1 MGKELQTLFEEGG
14 CENLVITTKEG
25 KKKSYKPSRMIKLF
39 FFLISL
45 LKFCYLHQ
53 ILCSPKLMINNI
65 DDKSNIFRLMNY
77 KVIFLSYIIG
87 SLC

>member
-39 FFLISL
+39 FFFDQSVEILLPTPDSL
-45 LKFCYLHQ
+45 
-53 ILCSPKLMINNI
+53 
-65 DDKSNIFRLMNY
+65 
-77 KVIFLSYIIG
+77 
-87 SLC
+87 